1 MSSIG
6 ALIQRRALETITVA
20 SVTGHSSAGDPT
32 YAAQRTM
39 AARIERN
46 AIRGADAEGERDSPI
61 HRLFTTE
68 QLVVGDLVWLPEA
81 DTADQNQAVV
91 AKDVTP
97 ERALDASA
105 THWATIAG

>member
-1 MSSIG
+1 MSAIA
-6 ALIQRRALETITVA
+6 ALVARRATETITVA

-39 AARIERN
+39 PARIERN
-46 AIRGADAEGERDSPI
+46 ASRSADAEGERDSPL
-61 HRLFTTE
+61 HKVFTSE

-97 ERALDASA
+97 ERALDGSA